1 MNTPDTSPKA
11 VEPDTS
17 WPREIWAT
25 ELDEHDPCIRAYPSQ
40 IPEHADHRYIDGDI
54 YDSADRYWRERVTA
68 LEAENS
74 RLREAIS
81 GKMPP
86 LTAGPMIT
94 DVKLPLKMGNQGHE
108 TLCAPSPRQPN
119 KETRNDH
126 LRAEFEA
133 FDRGASRR
141 KYQPSGDRN
150 EHQQDAAQPVS
161 EREHVAARSAAP
173 SHLCTFRSRRTHSSR
188 PLGRDGVAG
197 TRSEITTCAPTAA
210 FRKAVPRSQRRA
222 VAHLLRHG
230 VALPVAIVIAATVAA
245 VSDPATSLRQ
255 HGAQEGGDA

>member
-1 MNTPDTSPKA
+1 MNTPDTSPEA
-11 VEPDTS
+11 VESETS

-25 ELDEHDPCIRAYPSQ
+25 ERDEHDLCIRAYPSR
-40 IPEHADHRYIDGDI
+40 IPEYADHRYIDGDI

-94 DVKLPLKMGNQGHE
+94 DVKLPLKMGNHGHK
-108 TLCAPSPRQPN
+108 TLRAPSPRQPN

-133 FDRGASRR
+133 FNRGASRR

-150 EHQQDAAQPVS
+150 EHQQDATQPVS
-161 EREHVAARSAAP
+161 ERKHVAARSAAP

-188 PLGRDGVAG
+188 PLGRDGLAG
-197 TRSEITTCAPTAA
+197 TRSEITICVPTA
-210 FRKAVPRSQRRA
+210 
-222 VAHLLRHG
+222 
-230 VALPVAIVIAATVAA
+230 VAA
-245 VSDPATSLRQ
+245 VSGPATSLRQ